1 MGQLPKGVCD
11 METHH
16 SRGYSCDP
24 CQTDHG
30 PEPFAGTIVGMARQN
45 QNFRTAFWTG
55 DRLQMTLMSIP
66 PCGEIGA
73 EMHPDTEQF
82 IRVEEG
88 RAVVRMG
95 ECKEKLDVQHHLCA
109 GDAVFVPCGTWH
121 NILNSGRCPLKLSSV
136 YAPSQHARGTIH
148 RTKGDSEGEEP

>member
-1 MGQLPKGVCD
+1 
-11 METHH
+11 
-16 SRGYSCDP
+16 
-24 CQTDHG
+24 
-30 PEPFAGTIVGMARQN
+30 MARQN

-88 RAVVRMG
+88 ERLSEWGSAKKNWTSSIIFALEMRFLSPAEHG
-95 ECKEKLDVQHHLCA
+95 IIFSTA
-109 GDAVFVPCGTWH
+109 GG
-121 NILNSGRCPLKLSSV
+121 
-136 YAPSQHARGTIH
+136 AR
-148 RTKGDSEGEEP
+148 